1 MKLRHFIPT
10 FAKFGERRFARPTD
24 AYDVMRVRDS
34 WLCAQ
39 LADEETRFSI
49 RRDLAWQKSFDRM
62 MAKLGADSWGAC
74 VAFYLT
80 PAPH

>member
-1 MKLRHFIPT
+1 MRHYLPT
-10 FAKFGERRFARPTD
+10 YAKFGERRFARPTD

-39 LADEETRFSI
+39 LADEATRFAI
-49 RRDLAWQKSFDRM
+49 RRDLAWTPTFERM
-62 MAKLGADSWGAC
+62 MKKLGADSWGAS

-80 PAPH
+80 KRFC